1 MNKSQQRALAAKR
14 TNSLLCCIRK
24 SVAGRLREVILPLI
38 SALVRPDLECW
49 VKVWAS
55 QYKRNMGLLGVVV

>member
-1 MNKSQQRALAAKR
+1 MNKSQQHALAAKK
-14 TNSLLCCIRK
+14 TNSLLGCIRK
-24 SVAGRLREVILPLI
+24 SVASRLREVILPLI

-55 QYKRNMGLLGVVV
+55 QYKRNIGLPGAVV